1 MRIRIT
7 INHYL
12 LISILTLASCFPTEK
27 KVATEGEV
35 DQLYDKLEVKSIL
48 PPGKQWKLVWNDEFE
63 GKRLD
68 STKWNYRLNYW
79 GYKSPTFTKEGVE
92 LDGEGHLKINLI
104 RKGDDFYSGHLQT
117 GSNTFDIPK
126 DKNAKGFW
134 PFGTKEPAK
143 FMHKFG
149 YYEIRCKLP
158 KNDGW
163 HAAFWLQS
171 PSIGAHPDPRYAG
184 VECDIMENYRQ
195 HTEGTIG
202 SGCGWG
208 GYGKEGKWFGHIW
221 FPYEETEDGWHTYAV
236 DWSPEGYIFYA
247 DGKEVGRQMAPDC
260 PVSEVDQFILISTEC
275 HGYHRAFNSDLE
287 STDEKG
293 WGGKPVPALFDAELP
308 DCFIV
313 DYVRVFD
320 EVTPIRMESK

>member
-12 LISILTLASCFPTEK
+12 LIFILTLASCFPTEK
-27 KVATEGEV
+27 KVSTEREV

-79 GYKSPTFTKEGVE
+79 GYKSPTFSKEGVE

-126 DKNAKGFW
+126 NKNAKGFW

-320 EVTPIRMESK
+320 EVTPNR